1 MYLRD
6 RGAGRLA
13 GSKNVWHSRYGRP
26 PPAAGRRAGPL
37 ATGARWSRPGDQ
49 DHGGRVL
56 DAPPPVCMAASLSAQ
71 IADLLAE
78 TEPFDVLS
86 DDERQSLLQK
96 MTLELY
102 APGELIL
109 QQGDDIHRA
118 LYVVTEGLVRLQEA
132 ETSRTV
138 DMAGSG
144 SQFGSYGLLQGG
156 ALPYEAR
163 AVQQTSCA
171 LIAADSFKRLIDENE
186 AFRAYF
192 EADIQRYVRMLDE
205 DIDASGA
212 FLLFDTT
219 LGDVLR
225 AEPPTVPVEATILET
240 ARAMTEM
247 EADAVVMVQDGL
259 PMGVVTEGDLVE
271 RVLATGAD
279 TSGPIMGLV
288 ERPPIALS
296 TTERLFDAMRT
307 MMRERVRRVVV
318 VDAEDGRLRGL
329 LTAEDMSHYR
339 GLDPVATTERL
350 ERAQSVEELAGLR
363 ADSSRRLYRLYH
375 QGVHSEDLLD
385 LVTEVD
391 DQLKRQV
398 LRTVEAE
405 LRAELGD
412 DGVYSGPW
420 AWLTFGASGRRESV
434 LRAWQDNG
442 LVYAD
447 PGPADADRAAAYY
460 ERLATRAVRALQQCG
475 FGDPENGIDAGSEGF
490 RQPLSAWRAAY
501 DAWATGADA
510 EATSRAALCFD
521 LRTLYGD
528 EELGETLRAEIASH
542 LPNERLA
549 KILARQGT
557 RVDLP
562 LSTFGR
568 IEVEEVDG
576 RTGLNLR
583 TRAVQPI
590 VRLARALAVDAGY
603 LDSANTFDRLR
614 NVAQSDHPLAV
625 QAKALVPPFTTLVD
639 VHLREQ
645 MQAAERGE
653 TPSDLVD
660 PDAMHKSQQN
670 LLKETLKSVQSSQS
684 TIRKHYGL

>member
-1 MYLRD
+1 M
-6 RGAGRLA
+6 
-13 GSKNVWHSRYGRP
+13 
-26 PPAAGRRAGPL
+26 
-37 ATGARWSRPGDQ
+37 
-49 DHGGRVL
+49 
-56 DAPPPVCMAASLSAQ
+56 ASLSAQ

-78 TEPFDVLS
+78 TEPFDILS

-132 ETSRTV
+132 ESHRTV
-138 DMAGSG
+138 DMAGAG
-144 SQFGSYGLLQGG
+144 AQFGSYGLLQGG

-171 LIAADSFKRLIDENE
+171 LIAADSFKRLVDENE

-225 AEPPTVPVEATILET
+225 ADPPTIPVGATIRET
-240 ARAMTEM
+240 ARAM
-247 EADAVVMVQDGL
+247 ADLDTDSVVLVQDGI
-259 PMGVVTEGDLVE
+259 PVGVVTEGDLVK
-271 RVLATGAD
+271 RVLAEDMDAGAGAM
-279 TSGPIMGLV
+279 SLV
-288 ERPPIALS
+288 ERPPIALG
-296 TTERLFDAMRT
+296 TNERLFDAMRT
-307 MMRERVRRVVV
+307 MMRERIRRVVV
-318 VDAEDGRLRGL
+318 VDGDDGRLRGL

-350 ERAQSVEELAGLR
+350 ERARTVEELAGLR

-391 DQLKRQV
+391 DQLKQHV
-398 LRTVEAE
+398 LDAVVRE
-405 LRAELGD
+405 LEDEMGD
-412 DGVYSGPW
+412 GAYRGPW
-420 AWLTFGASGRRESV
+420 AWLTFGAAGRRESV

-447 PGPADADRAAAYY
+447 PDPADAERAAAYY
-460 ERLATRAVRALQQCG
+460 ERLASRAVRALQQCG
-475 FGDPENGIDAGSEGF
+475 FGDPENGIDASAEAF
-490 RQPLSAWRAAY
+490 RQPLSAWKAAY
-501 DAWATGADA
+501 AAWASGTDA
-510 EATSRAALCFD
+510 ESTARAALCFD
-521 LRTLYGD
+521 LRALYGD
-528 EELGETLRAEIASH
+528 EELGKALCATISEH

-549 KILARQGT
+549 KILAREGT
-557 RVDLP
+557 RIDLP

-568 IEVEEVDG
+568 IEVEEVNG
-576 RTGLNLR
+576 RTGLDLR

-590 VRLARALAVDAGY
+590 VRMARAMAVDAGY
-603 LDSANTFDRLR
+603 LASANTFDRLR
-614 NVAQSDHPLAV
+614 EVARTDHPLAA

-660 PDAMHKSQQN
+660 PDTMHKSQQN
-670 LLKETLKSVQSSQS
+670 LLKETLKSVQASQA

>member
-1 MYLRD
+1 M
-6 RGAGRLA
+6 
-13 GSKNVWHSRYGRP
+13 
-26 PPAAGRRAGPL
+26 
-37 ATGARWSRPGDQ
+37 
-49 DHGGRVL
+49 
-56 DAPPPVCMAASLSAQ
+56 ASLSAQ

-78 TEPFDVLS
+78 TEPFDILS
-86 DDERQSLLQK
+86 DQERQSLLQK

-132 ETSRTV
+132 ETNRTV
-138 DMAGSG
+138 DMAGAG

-156 ALPYEAR
+156 ALPYEAH

-171 LIAADSFKRLIDENE
+171 LISADSFKRLVDENE

-225 AEPPTVPVEATILET
+225 AEPPTIEVGATILET
-240 ARAMTEM
+240 ARAMSEM
-247 EADAVVMVQDGL
+247 DADAVVLVQDRV
-259 PMGVVTEGDLVE
+259 PMGVVTEGDLVK
-271 RVLATGAD
+271 RVLAEQRSPGDPVMT
-279 TSGPIMGLV
+279 LV
-288 ERPPIALS
+288 ERPPIALG
-296 TTERLFDAMRT
+296 TNERLFDAMRT
-307 MMRERVRRVVV
+307 MMRERIRRVVV
-318 VDAEDGRLRGL
+318 VDGDDGRLRGL

-350 ERAQSVEELAGLR
+350 ERARSVEELAGLR

-398 LRTVEAE
+398 LKTVEAE
-405 LRAELGD
+405 LAAELGD
-412 DGVYSGPW
+412 GVFYGPW

-447 PGPADADRAAAYY
+447 PDPADAERAAAYY
-460 ERLATRAVRALQQCG
+460 ERLATRAVKALQQCG
-475 FGDPENGIDAGSEGF
+475 FGDPENGVDAGSEAF
-490 RQPLSAWRAAY
+490 RQPLSSWTAAY
-501 DAWATGADA
+501 QAWASGTDA
-510 EATSRAALCFD
+510 ESTSRAALCFD

-528 EELGETLRAEIASH
+528 EELGETLRQTVAAN

-549 KILARQGT
+549 KILAREGT
-557 RVDLP
+557 RIDIP

-568 IEVEEVDG
+568 IEVEEIGG
-576 RTGLNLR
+576 RTGLDLR

-590 VRLARALAVDAGY
+590 VRLARAMAVDAGY
-603 LDSANTFDRLR
+603 LGSANTFDRLR
-614 NVAQSDHPLAV
+614 EVARTGHPLAA
-625 QAKALVPPFTTLVD
+625 QAKSLVPPFTTLVD

-660 PDAMHKSQQN
+660 PDTMHKSQQN
-670 LLKETLKSVQSSQS
+670 LLRETLKSVQSSQ
-684 TIRKHYGL
+684 TAIRKHYGL

>member
-1 MYLRD
+1 
-6 RGAGRLA
+6 
-13 GSKNVWHSRYGRP
+13 
-26 PPAAGRRAGPL
+26 
-37 ATGARWSRPGDQ
+37 
-49 DHGGRVL
+49 
-56 DAPPPVCMAASLSAQ
+56 MASFSAQ
-71 IADLLAE
+71 IADLLAG

-132 ETSRTV
+132 ESNRTV
-138 DMAGSG
+138 DMVGAG

-156 ALPYEAR
+156 ALPYEAH

-171 LIAADSFKRLIDENE
+171 LIAADSFRRLVDENE

-225 AEPPTVPVEATILET
+225 SEPATVEVGATIQQT
-240 ARAMTEM
+240 AEAMASADT
-247 EADAVVMVQDGL
+247 DAVVLVQDRV
-259 PMGVVTEGDLVE
+259 PMGVVTEGDLVK
-271 RVLATGAD
+271 RVLAERRATGD
-279 TSGPIMGLV
+279 SVMTLV
-288 ERPPIALS
+288 ERPPVALS
-296 TTERLFDAMRT
+296 TNERLFDAMRT
-307 MMRERVRRVVV
+307 MMRERIRRVVV
-318 VDAEDGRLRGL
+318 VDGDDGRLRGL

-350 ERAQSVEELAGLR
+350 ERARTVEELAGLR

-398 LRTVEAE
+398 LKTVEAE
-405 LRAELGD
+405 LADELGD
-412 DGVYSGPW
+412 DVYRGRW

-447 PGPADADRAAAYY
+447 PDPAEAERAAAYY
-460 ERLATRAVRALQQCG
+460 GRLASRAVRAFQQCG
-475 FGDPENGIDAGSEGF
+475 FGDPENGIDAGSEAF
-490 RQPLSAWRAAY
+490 RQPLSSWRAAY
-501 DAWATGADA
+501 QAWASGTDA
-510 EATSRAALCFD
+510 ESTSRAALCFD

-528 EELGETLRAEIASH
+528 EELGQALQQTIAAN

-549 KILARQGT
+549 KILAREGT
-557 RVDLP
+557 RIDVP
-562 LSTFGR
+562 ISTFGR
-568 IEVEEVDG
+568 IEVDEVDG
-576 RTGLNLR
+576 RTGLDLR

-590 VRLARALAVDAGY
+590 VRLARALAIDVGY
-603 LDSANTFDRLR
+603 LESANTFDRLR
-614 NVAQSDHPLAV
+614 EVARTDHPLAT
-625 QAKALVPPFTTLVD
+625 QAKGLVPPFTTLVD
-639 VHLREQ
+639 VHLRAQ

-653 TPSDLVD
+653 RPSDLVD
-660 PDAMHKSQQN
+660 PDTMHKSQQN
-670 LLKETLKSVQSSQS
+670 LLKETLKSVQGSQ
-684 TIRKHYGL
+684 TAIRKHYGL